1 MTELDAFNL
10 SEDERDLVRSLI
22 VADPG
27 LVLDDDQVM
36 RRLIG
41 ARTGG
46 ERNIVDLRDRLVE
59 RLEKRLEKM
68 VAHHR
73 SIVAAAYENVEGAR
87 QLHRAVLALIEP
99 ADLSSFLQRLTHDVP
114 QMLALDEARLC
125 LEADVAETGPA
136 AGYGTDLHG
145 RVMALPAGAVAEYMA
160 LDGAHGAPVVLRE
173 AGMES
178 ELIFGEASPVQS
190 EALMRL
196 EIPGSA
202 AMLALGS
209 ADPRKFDPSHG
220 TDLLVFF
227 AGVVERL
234 LLQRLS
240 DSDE

>member
-1 MTELDAFNL
+1 MAEIDAFNL

-22 VADPG
+22 VADPD

-41 ARTGG
+41 ARTG

-73 SIVAAAYENVEGAR
+73 SVVAAAYENVEGAR

-99 ADLSSFLQRLTHDVP
+99 ADLSSFLHRLTHDVP

-136 AGYGTDLHG
+136 AGFGEDLHG
-145 RVMALPAGAVAEYMA
+145 RVMALPEGAVAEYMA
-160 LDGAHGAPVVLRE
+160 LDGAHAQKVILRE
-173 AGMES
+173 AGAES
-178 ELIFGEASPVQS
+178 EPIFGEASPVRS

-227 AGVVERL
+227 AGAVERL

-240 DSDE
+240 DSEE